1 MTEPQAPETIRRI
14 SDVVPYWAARRD
26 LGGEREAIVFGERR
40 ISYAELHRD
49 IDRCARALLG
59 SGVEKGDR
67 LALLAASRPEFLTIF
82 LAAARIGAVWV
93 GLNPKYRLE
102 ELAYVVGDCLPTL
115 LMGQVRVG
123 DRDFTSDLETLERRT
138 DSVER
143 LLLLGG
149 ADGDRLLD
157 FEAFLAEGDAVAD
170 DRLASA
176 VAAVEPEDVCLV
188 VYTSGSTG
196 RPKGAMLTHQG
207 LCLAGGVQAGRRR
220 ASTPVRIVNNFPI
233 NHIACTGNICCYAL
247 MAGGTMVF
255 QEAFDPAATLAAIER
270 ERCNIWGGVPTMFQL
285 CAALADFD
293 RYDLS
298 SVEWV
303 AWGGA
308 AAPKAL
314 LERLQGLGARL
325 GNAYGMSETG
335 GWVTYSDD
343 DADLDT
349 LADTIG
355 RPDPHYQVR
364 VVKADG
370 TDCAPGEEGEL
381 QVRGDLV
388 MRGYLNRLE
397 ATAEALGADG
407 WLHTGDLATPGAD
420 GNLRLIGRLSE
431 MYKSGGYNVYPREIE
446 LALEQ
451 HPAVA
456 MAAVVGVP
464 DPLYQEVGHAYLL
477 QVPGTSV
484 TADDLRRFCR
494 QRLAN
499 YKIPKRLLLL
509 SELPMLPVGKVDKV
523 ALARRAREQLT
534 VSNEEVS
541 SEEVSSEEVSSEEVS
556 RRVAR

>member
-1 MTEPQAPETIRRI
+1 MTEPLALDAVRRI
-14 SDVVPYWAARRD
+14 SDTVPYWAARRGSGD
-26 LGGEREAIVFGERR
+26 REAIVFGKRR

-49 IDRCARALLG
+49 VERCAKALLG
-59 SGVEKGDR
+59 SGVGKGDR
-67 LALLAASRPEFLTIF
+67 VALLATSRPEFLTIF
-82 LAAARIGAVWV
+82 LATARIGAVWV

-102 ELAYVVGDCLPTL
+102 ELAYVVGDCRPSL
-115 LMGQVRVG
+115 LLGQVQIG
-123 DRDFTSDLETLERRT
+123 GRDFTSDLETLARRT
-138 DSVER
+138 DSIER
-143 LLLLGG
+143 LLPLGG
-149 ADGDRLLD
+149 ADDDRLRD
-157 FEAFLAEGDAVAD
+157 FETFLAEGDAVAG
-170 DRLASA
+170 DRLAGA
-176 VAAVEPEDVCLV
+176 VAAVEPTDVCLI

-196 RPKGAMLTHQG
+196 HPKGAMLTHQG
-207 LCLAGGVQAGRRR
+207 LCLAASVQANRRR
-220 ASTPVRIVNNFPI
+220 TREPTKIVNNFPI
-233 NHIACTGNICCYAL
+233 NHIACTGNISCYVL

-255 QEAFDPAATLAAIER
+255 QEAFDPAATLEAVER
-270 ERCNIWGGVPTMFQL
+270 ERCNVWGGVPTMLQM

-303 AWGGA
+303 VWGGA

-314 LERLQGLGARL
+314 VERLARLGARL
-325 GNAYGMSETG
+325 GTSFGMSETA

-349 LADTIG
+349 LADTVG

-370 TDCAPGEEGEL
+370 TDCAPGEEGEV

-388 MRGYLNRLE
+388 MCGYLNRPE
-397 ATAEALGADG
+397 ATAEALDAGD
-407 WLHTGDLATPGAD
+407 WLHTGDLAIEDAG
-420 GNLRLIGRLSE
+420 GNLRLIARLSD

-464 DPLYQEVGHAYLL
+464 DPLYQEVGHAFLL

-484 TADDLRRFCR
+484 TDYDLRSFCR
-494 QRLAN
+494 ERLAN
-499 YKIPKRLLLL
+499 YKIPKRLFLL

-523 ALARRAREQLT
+523 ALGRRAREQLQA
-534 VSNEEVS
+534 SAEDGG
-541 SEEVSSEEVSSEEVS
+541 
-556 RRVAR
+556 